1 MKLCFSPSHL
11 HLALSGARKEVV
23 GFEEEAEIPTEE
35 PEQIKPECGEERN
48 TEKNEDHQ
56 AQHMD
61 YILVNREGHSPPEP
75 AACAARESTPESGEF
90 HIGPTQTGRP
100 GTRLASFPDPC
111 QPDSL
116 NEQQDHSAE
125 RMSSEDDKR
134 SSLESPGQE
143 QSWMVLGHSEVGN
156 PSSEAGDKGPEWS
169 HGAVEPASD
178 HDLGMGPHM
187 QVLGETKP
195 LESVAAEEASCL
207 GSQSQKSKSRG
218 RAGPDTVVLQT
229 GTHDNEWEML
239 SPQPSQKNRIPETE
253 MEEETEFLEPR
264 TRKPRPNG

>member
-1 MKLCFSPSHL
+1 M
-11 HLALSGARKEVV
+11 V
-23 GFEEEAEIPTEE
+23 GFEEEAVTPTEE
-35 PEQIKPECGEERN
+35 PEQIKPECGEERD

-61 YILVNREGHSPPEP
+61 FILVNHEGHSPPEP
-75 AACAARESTPESGEF
+75 EACEARESTSESEEF
-90 HIGPTQTGRP
+90 HTGPKQMGLP
-100 GTRLASFPDPC
+100 GTQLASFPDAC

-116 NEQQDHSAE
+116 SEQQDHSAE
-125 RMSSEDDKR
+125 RMPSKDDKT

-169 HGAVEPASD
+169 DGAVEPASD
-178 HDLGMGPHM
+178 QDLGPGPQM
-187 QVLGETKP
+187 RFLGETKP
-195 LESVAAEEASCL
+195 LESVATEEAPGR
-207 GSQSQKSKSRG
+207 GSQSRNSESRG
-218 RAGPDTVVLQT
+218 RAGPDTVMSQAVI
-229 GTHDNEWEML
+229 HDNEWEML
-239 SPQPSQKNRIPETE
+239 STQPSQRNIVPETE